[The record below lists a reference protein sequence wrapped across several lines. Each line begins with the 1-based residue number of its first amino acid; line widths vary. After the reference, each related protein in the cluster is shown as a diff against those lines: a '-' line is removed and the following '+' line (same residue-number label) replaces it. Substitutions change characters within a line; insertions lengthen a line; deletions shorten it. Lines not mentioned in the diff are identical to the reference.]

1 MTTIR
6 FNSKGQRIEELY
18 HPPLEKVEPNIIPH
32 LETLAPPLEKVEPN
46 VNNNLA
52 LSSSRRVPF
61 SKVDKVDN
69 LAPPFLK
76 VDKVDVDEQETLAW
90 CEYYLNSK
98 KKDVKLTHIYFSK

>member
-18 HPPLEKVEPNIIPH
+18 PPLEKVEPNIIPH
-32 LETLAPPLEKVEPN
+32 LETLAPPLRKVE
-46 VNNNLA
+46 
-52 LSSSRRVPF
+52 
-61 SKVDKVDN
+61 KVDKVET
-69 LAPPFLK
+69 LAPPFS
-76 VDKVDVDEQETLAW
+76 KVDVDEQETLAW